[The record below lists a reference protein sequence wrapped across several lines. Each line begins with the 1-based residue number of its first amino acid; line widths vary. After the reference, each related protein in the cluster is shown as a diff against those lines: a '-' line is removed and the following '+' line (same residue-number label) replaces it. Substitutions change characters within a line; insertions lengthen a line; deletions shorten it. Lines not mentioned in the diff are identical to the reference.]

1 MPDTLTFLLP
11 ERRRF
16 MGQGI
21 ADDVAK
27 WLGRADTTAN
37 LAFGELEQL
46 SRHLSILPRGW
57 PMAAV
62 MREYDVG
69 DAANYRWLRAD
80 PAYVRAEMGVAR
92 LLSVGD
98 ASLTQNEADQL
109 IKPLKILF
117 GDNGFLLTAPT
128 PQRWYLMIPKES
140 KLPDFKTPNEVIGA
154 DIFSA
159 MSQDDL
165 SKRWRNLLNEAQ
177 ITLHNHAVNAVRIS
191 KNQLPINSLF
201 FWGAGILPDEVKFKA
216 ECVISD
222 DLEIN
227 ALIKLST
234 AHKTLQD
241 KGQAIVDLRRVR
253 DWKKFE
259 TDHLSQNY
267 KKLSARYASI
277 ILDFSDGTVIKLEK
291 SQKWRFWRKPLRAF
305 L

>member
-1 MPDTLTFLLP
+1 MFDTLTFLLP

-16 MGQGI
+16 TGQGI

-27 WLGRADTTAN
+27 WLGRADATAN
-37 LAFGELEQL
+37 LPVGELEQL
-46 SRHLSILPRGW
+46 NRHVSILPRGW

-62 MREYDVG
+62 MREHDSG

-80 PAYVRAEMGVAR
+80 PAYVRAEMGVVR

-98 ASLTQNEADQL
+98 ASLTQSDADQL

-140 KLPDFKTPNEVIGA
+140 KLPEFKTPNEVIGA
-154 DIFSA
+154 DIFSV
-159 MSQDDL
+159 MPQDDS

-177 ITLHNHAVNAVRIS
+177 ITLHNHAVNAERIS

-201 FWGAGILPDEVKFKA
+201 FWGGGILPDEVKFNA
-216 ECVISD
+216 DCVVSD

-227 ALIKLST
+227 ALIKLG
-234 AHKTLQD
+234 AANKTLQD
-241 KGQAIVDLRRVR
+241 TGRVLVDLRRLR
-253 DWKKFE
+253 DWKKIE
-259 TDHLSQNY
+259 TEYLLQNY
-267 KKLSARYASI
+267 KKLNGRYGSI
-277 ILDFSDGTVIKLEK
+277 VLDFADGTLFKLEK

>member
-1 MPDTLTFLLP
+1 MPGTLTFLLP

-16 MGQGI
+16 IGQSI

-27 WLGRADTTAN
+27 WLGRADTTAI
-37 LAFGELEQL
+37 FETGELTQL
-46 SRHLSILPRGW
+46 HRHLAILPRGW

-62 MREYDVG
+62 MRQHDVG
-69 DAANYRWLRAD
+69 DAENYRWLRAD
-80 PAYVRAEMGVAR
+80 PAHVRAEMGVVR

-98 ASLTQNEADQL
+98 ATLTQSEADQL

-140 KLPDFKTPNEVIGA
+140 KLPEFKTPDEVVGA

-159 MSQDDL
+159 MPQDDS

-177 ITLHNHAVNAVRIS
+177 ITLHNHTINEQRIS
-191 KNQLPINSLF
+191 KGQQPVNSLF
-201 FWGAGILPDEVKFKA
+201 FWGAGILPDEVKFHA
-216 ECVISD
+216 DTVISD
-222 DLEIN
+222 DIEIN
-227 ALIKLST
+227 ALMKLS
-234 AHKTLQD
+234 AVSKSMQD
-241 KGQAIVDLRRVR
+241 AGSVLIDLRRLR

-259 TDHLSQNY
+259 TDYLLIHY
-267 KKLSARYASI
+267 PKLKLRYASI
-277 ILDFSDGTVIKLEK
+277 VLDFSDGVNISFQR
-291 SQKWRFWRKPLRAF
+291 SQKWRFWRKPMRAF